1 MVDHITLTRAFARF
15 ARTINSD
22 YELGDLLY
30 QLIDQTIEVLDVTAA
45 GLSVAHPVGR
55 LRFVSLTHHLLMS
68 VEHRQIELCQG
79 PGHDTYH
86 TGEPVF
92 VADLHKIDTWPAYAP
107 AALKAGCQAVASL
120 PLRAEGACIGA
131 LSLYCDQPRCW
142 TDHDIAVAQLLADM
156 ATVYI
161 INASS
166 LNHSQQLAEQL
177 QHAFRSRVVIEQA
190 QSILAEQSAVA
201 VSV

>member
-1 MVDHITLTRAFARF
+1 MVDHIALTRAFARF
-15 ARTINSD
+15 TRTINSS

-45 GLSVAHPVGR
+45 GLSVAHPAGR
-55 LRFVSLTHHLLMS
+55 LRFVSLTHHLLMP
-68 VEHRQIELCQG
+68 VEDRQIEIRQG
-79 PGHDTYH
+79 PDHDTYH

-92 VADLHKIDTWPAYAP
+92 VADLNKVDSWPAYTP
-107 AALKAGCQAVASL
+107 AALEAGCQAVASL
-120 PLRAEGACIGA
+120 PLSAEGVCIGA
-131 LSLYCDQPRCW
+131 LTLYCDQPRCW

-177 QHAFRSRVVIEQA
+177 QHALCSRVVIEQA
-190 QSILAEQSAVA
+190 KGILVEHCA
-201 VSV
+201 VSA

>member
-1 MVDHITLTRAFARF
+1 MVDHIALTRAFACF
-15 ARTINSD
+15 TRTINSD

-30 QLIDQTIEVLDVTAA
+30 QLIDQSIEALDVTAA

-55 LRFVSLTHHLLMS
+55 LRFVSLTYHLLMS
-68 VEHRQIELCQG
+68 VEHRQIDIHHG

-92 VADLHKIDTWPAYAP
+92 VADLNKVDIWPAYTP

-120 PLRAEGACIGA
+120 PLRAEGVCIGA
-131 LSLYCDQPRCW
+131 LTLYCDQPRCW

-161 INASS
+161 INAAT
-166 LNHSQQLAEQL
+166 LNQSQQLAEQM
-177 QHAFRSRVVIEQA
+177 QHAFHRRVVIEQA
-190 QSILAEQSAVA
+190 EGILVEQCAVA

>member
-1 MVDHITLTRAFARF
+1 VVDHIALTRAFACF
-15 ARTINSD
+15 TRTITSS

-45 GLSVAHPVGR
+45 GLSVAHPAGR
-55 LRFVSLTHHLLMS
+55 LRFMSLAHHLLMP
-68 VEHRQIELCQG
+68 VGHRQIELRQG

-92 VADLHKIDTWPAYAP
+92 VADLNNIDTWPAYTP
-107 AALKAGCQAVASL
+107 AALEAGCQAVASL
-120 PLRAEGACIGA
+120 PLRAEGVCIGA

-142 TDHDIAVAQLLADM
+142 TDDDVAVAQLLADM

-166 LNHSQQLAEQL
+166 LNQSQQLAEQL
-177 QHAFRSRVVIEQA
+177 QHAFHSRVVIEQA
-190 QSILAEQSAVA
+190 QNILAEQSAA